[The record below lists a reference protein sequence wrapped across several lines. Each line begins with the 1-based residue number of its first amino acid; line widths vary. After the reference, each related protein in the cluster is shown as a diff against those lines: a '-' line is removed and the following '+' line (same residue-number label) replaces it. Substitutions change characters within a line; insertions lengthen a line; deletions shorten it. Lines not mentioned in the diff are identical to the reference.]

1 VPRKPTSA
9 KAKSLYAQPL
19 PPLPVE
25 PGLHAQPLVSA
36 PFELKDDGS
45 ICALAPHPDPLPA
58 GEGNHVPTRRKSEAA
73 SLHQT
78 TAKPSPSPG
87 GEGRDEGGQIPQ
99 LTFADSDR
107 QLWLYHG
114 NCLEL
119 LDAIAAKYPEGRF
132 DAIFA
137 DPPYFL
143 SNGGISCHA
152 GRMVKVD
159 KGDWDK
165 SRGPELNHEF
175 NREWLLRCQ
184 RVLKP
189 NGTLWV
195 SGTHHVIFSIGYA
208 MQQLGYKILND
219 IAWEKPNPPPNL
231 SCRYFTHSTETV
243 LWAAKNEQS
252 KHRFNYQEMRKV
264 TGKQMKTV
272 WTMTAPN
279 GAEKTF
285 GKHPTQKPVALI
297 ERCLLA
303 STNEGDLVLDPFLG
317 GGTTAVAAIRLKRGC
332 VGIEL
337 DEQHVKLAEKRIDG
351 EVIQIWLRTL
361 QVHVEIKFVGRAD
374 LLVSQT
380 GEAAEHRRPTNL
392 QIDLDLFSI
401 SINGS
406 SEAMDEKLQAPTESI
421 YHECKFVFLSAAQVE
436 RGSVV
441 HTTVDVSLQEAWA
454 KTPTGKKRETTHIVR
469 CETEIFRVKSS

>member
-1 VPRKPTSA
+1 VPKKSKPT
-9 KAKSLYAQPL
+9 KRPKPLYKSK
-19 PPLPVE
+19 PPAPVSI
-25 PGLHAQPLVSA
+25 PDDLHATPIITA
-36 PFELKDDGS
+36 PFELREDGS
-45 ICALAPHPDPLPA
+45 IHS
-58 GEGNHVPTRRKSEAA
+58 V
-73 SLHQT
+73 
-78 TAKPSPSPG
+78 
-87 GEGRDEGGQIPQ
+87 GRDSVEPKSNSRSESQGSKDSRPTTPK
-99 LTFADSDR
+99 LTFHSDNPFIR
-107 QLWLYHG
+107 LYHG

-165 SRGPELNHEF
+165 SRGAELNHEF
-175 NREWLLRCQ
+175 NTEWLARCQ
-184 RVLKP
+184 KVLKP
-189 NGTLWV
+189 NGTIWV

-231 SCRYFTHSTETV
+231 SCRYFTHSTETI
-243 LWAAKNEQS
+243 LWAAKNEKS
-252 KHRFNYQEMRKV
+252 KHVFNYQEMRKV

-272 WTMTAPN
+272 WRETEFPITEAESNRRHKDSDSSIWTMTAPS
-279 GAEKTF
+279 GDEKQH

-317 GGTTAVAAIRLKRGC
+317 GGTAAIAALKLNRAC

-337 DEQHVKLAEKRIDG
+337 DFSHLALAVKRSEREII
-351 EVIQIWLRTL
+351 EIVLRTL
-361 QVHVEIKFVGRAD
+361 RVRIE
-374 LLVSQT
+374 VSVFSQ
-380 GEAAEHRRPTNL
+380 N
-392 QIDLDLFSI
+392 DLDLFSD

-406 SEAMDEKLQAPTESI
+406 RRMADVPQIETERI
-421 YHECKFVFLSAAQVE
+421 YHECKFVFLSCAKVE
-436 RGSVV
+436 RGAVV

-454 KTPTGKKRETTHIVR
+454 KTPNGKKRETTHVVR
-469 CETEIFRVKSS
+469 CETEIFRVKSG